1 MSFLNKKYSVEVSNK
16 ISPEDHIILINL
28 YQPLIGASAIGVYNT
43 LIFESSWTKKMKSA
57 VFEIERLIKLTNI
70 SEKRLKTSL
79 SKLTKLELLKVYK
92 EKSTSNIVFIVNKPL
107 SAKKFLNNHKLKE
120 LLFEA
125 LDCDNFESTMFF
137 FKEKTTFT
145 INEEYIDIEKEL
157 FDPSDKFL
165 SQLDLRLNKS
175 EYKNE
180 VFNNHSLKDFEI
192 EQIRTMQSNNWV
204 TYYNMCIGI
213 NPNDITI
220 NAINKLKKDF
230 EFNDD
235 IVNCLIYY
243 SYIRN
248 NKNFIFRYVSKIAE
262 TIYMKKM
269 NSVYLVHNFL
279 SSISFKKTSSVK
291 FVESSVMQSPTKI
304 IEASNVVL
312 NDNIEIEW

>member
-57 VFEIERLIKLTNI
+57 VFEIERLVKLTKI
-70 SEKRLKTSL
+70 SEERLKTSL

-107 SAKKFLNNHKLKE
+107 SAKNFLNNHKLKE

-125 LDCDNFESTMFF
+125 LDYDNFESTMFF

-157 FDPSDKFL
+157 FDPSDKLL

-180 VFNNHSLKDFEI
+180 AFNNHSLKDFEI
-192 EQIRTMQSNNWV
+192 EQIRTMQSNDWV
-204 TYYNMCIGI
+204 SYYNMCIGI

-220 NAINKLKKDF
+220 NAINKLKKEF

-279 SSISFKKTSSVK
+279 SSIFFKKTSSVK